1 MTRINCGIDP
11 RILTTPHLNAE
22 AREIK
27 RIPNQVK
34 SGRLHLTNIPDQ
46 FTLNTGHVKFFVN
59 KLAYLKARYQDIRAE
74 QVRRGFNVQDF
85 TSAWDGV
92 PPELMQDYTP
102 TDRDR
107 GIVMERLVSKD
118 SYYKTL

>member
-11 RILTTPHLNAE
+11 RVLTTQHLNAE

-27 RIPNQVK
+27 RVPNQVK
-34 SGRLHLTNIPDQ
+34 SGKLHVNNIPDR

-59 KLAYLKARYQDIRAE
+59 KLAYLKSRYQEIRQE
-74 QVRRGFNVQDF
+74 QIRRGFNVQDF

-92 PPELMQDYTP
+92 PQELMQDYTP

-107 GIVMERLVSKD
+107 AIVMERLVSKD